1 MFGERFAARKVR
13 GGRSEVRRERSSAA
27 GVFLLLVVVLVGMVP
42 LLAGCGWG
50 DLAGSP
56 QVDEARV
63 TDEAAELTET
73 TVSAS
78 SESAGEESL
87 EPARDSVSGGVPD
100 DGARYSSGAAGD
112 LDRKIISNAKV
123 QVEVEEGGFQPAF
136 DQALLLADKYGGYI
150 IASES
155 YASEEEQSMR
165 RGMISLRVPA
175 ESLNRALRDLGDLGT
190 VTSRRVETEDVTG
203 EFVDLEAR
211 LKNAEAQEQS
221 LLELMSE
228 AETVEDT
235 LQVQRVLSNTRA
247 EIEQLKGRLNYLEEH
262 TDYSTLTLTLYE
274 PGSTA
279 NAQRDWGFMR
289 AWRNAAEAFVS
300 TLNSLIVGLGGALP
314 VLVIFFLILWGV
326 YRLAAPA
333 VRRAQE
339 SSGSSEAGA
348 HREEE
353 GDS

>member
-1 MFGERFAARKVR
+1 
-13 GGRSEVRRERSSAA
+13 
-27 GVFLLLVVVLVGMVP
+27 
-42 LLAGCGWG
+42 
-50 DLAGSP
+50 
-56 QVDEARV
+56 
-63 TDEAAELTET
+63 
-73 TVSAS
+73 
-78 SESAGEESL
+78 
-87 EPARDSVSGGVPD
+87 
-100 DGARYSSGAAGD
+100 
-112 LDRKIISNAKV
+112 
-123 QVEVEEGGFQPAF
+123 
-136 DQALLLADKYGGYI
+136 
-150 IASES
+150 
-155 YASEEEQSMR
+155 MR

-228 AETVEDT
+228 AETVEET

-279 NAQRDWGFMR
+279 DPQRDWGFMR
-289 AWRNAAEAFVS
+289 AWGNAAEAFVS

-348 HREEE
+348 HRDEE